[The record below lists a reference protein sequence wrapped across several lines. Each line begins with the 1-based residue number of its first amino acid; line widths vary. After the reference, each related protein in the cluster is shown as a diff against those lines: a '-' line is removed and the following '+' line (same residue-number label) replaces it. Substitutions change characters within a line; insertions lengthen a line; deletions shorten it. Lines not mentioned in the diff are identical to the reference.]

1 MDNDY
6 LNGYARFFGAIG
18 TAIYVSLCRHA
29 DNETQKCFPA
39 QETIAEELGIAV
51 RTVRK
56 YIAIFQKYQII
67 SVSREKDLKTRRW
80 INNVYT
86 LLDKDHWVK
95 PEAMVAHGARG
106 NRQQKPEA
114 TDDKSHRQPLPHK
127 ETHREG
133 DLFKETKRTDS
144 ISSDERE
151 RTLAKLKEMKQSLIN
166 KKVMADHKRRT
177 EIQEEVGA
185 MIRPSGKI

>member
-6 LNGYARFFGAIG
+6 LNGYAKFFGAIG

-29 DNETQKCFPA
+29 DNDTQKCFPA

-56 YIAIFQKYQII
+56 YLALFQEHHVI
-67 SVSREKDLKTRRW
+67 SITREKDLKTGRW

-86 LLDKDHWVK
+86 LLDKDHWIK
-95 PEAMVAHGARG
+95 PEAMVAHGTKG

-114 TDDKSHRQPLPHK
+114 TDDKSHRHQLPHK
-127 ETHREG
+127 ETYSKE
-133 DLFKETKRTDS
+133 DSFKETQGRDP
-144 ISSDERE
+144 ISQDELE
-151 RTLAKLKEMKQSLIN
+151 RRKERLKEMKSALIKN
-166 KKVMADHKRRT
+166 KV
-177 EIQEEVGA
+177 I
-185 MIRPSGKI
+185 SGR